1 MYQIFLH
8 ISSITI
14 LEICFFFYY
23 IGPLETKIFYN
34 YIERLMDVPLKT
46 IYQSLELWGIT
57 GNQFIEGIFLIDEN
71 SDVKEQL
78 YQSSQEGKEK
88 RIVQNNNL
96 FMYTIELWSFLIAFT
111 VFLFLCEFIYIRLR
125 SRNKVN
131 KHQLLSEEIILNQ
144 EDNIELEN
152 YRKNSTD
159 EAELEST
166 IEKIDKTKKI
176 KKALK
181 IVFEYSLFGGCIVIF
196 QYLFFNYVV
205 FAYKPLSTEEMEYYV
220 YIQFIEYEP
229 E

>member
-71 SDVKEQL
+71 SDVEEQL

-88 RIVQNNNL
+88 RIVQNNKL

-111 VFLFLCEFIYIRLR
+111 VFLFLCEFTYIRLR
-125 SRNKVN
+125 
-131 KHQLLSEEIILNQ
+131 
-144 EDNIELEN
+144 
-152 YRKNSTD
+152 
-159 EAELEST
+159 
-166 IEKIDKTKKI
+166 
-176 KKALK
+176 
-181 IVFEYSLFGGCIVIF
+181 
-196 QYLFFNYVV
+196 
-205 FAYKPLSTEEMEYYV
+205 
-220 YIQFIEYEP
+220 
-229 E
+229 

>member
-1 MYQIFLH
+1 MYQIFVH

-46 IYQSLELWGIT
+46 IYQSLELWGLT
-57 GNQFIEGIFLIDEN
+57 GDQFIEGIFLIDEN
-71 SDVKEQL
+71 TDVKEQL
-78 YQSSQEGKEK
+78 YRSSQEGKLE
-88 RIVQNNNL
+88 RIAQNNKL
-96 FMYTIELWSFLIAFT
+96 FIHTVELWSFLIAFT
-111 VFLFLCEFIYIRLR
+111 VFVFLCEFTYIKLR
-125 SRNKVN
+125 SRNKAN
-131 KHQLLSEEIILNQ
+131 QHRLLSDEIIFNQ
-144 EDNIELEN
+144 EDNLELQN

-159 EAELEST
+159 EAELENT

-176 KKALK
+176 KKVLK
-181 IVFEYSLFGGCIVIF
+181 IMFEYTLFGGCIVIF

-205 FAYKPLSTEEMEYYV
+205 FEYKPLSTEEMEYYI